1 MKHPSSF
8 GSWVGSE
15 IKLFVDFA
23 SKVYCICTPVLRS
36 NGDDEG
42 PAVVKDVGA
51 TERASLVGV
60 RRRDGVFN
68 NTTLVEMMR
77 TS

>member
-1 MKHPSSF
+1 MK
-8 GSWVGSE
+8 
-15 IKLFVDFA
+15 LLVDIV
-23 SKVYCICTPVLRS
+23 SKVYCTCMPILRS

-60 RRRDGVFN
+60 RRSDGVFEK
-68 NTTLVEMMR
+68 TTLMEVMR
-77 TS
+77 TP